1 MITNYKYFSNLFIPT
16 PSRLLSRVNKIVS
29 SQRSSKSFQGA
40 LLRFFF
46 YARDSLIQI
55 FSPVCKTAICNKSG
69 FPTFVCGLF
78 GERVVVCWHCLQIPR
93 SRIFFFWVYQRQENF
108 TAVLPCFRTHVEF
121 IGCSILFW
129 MFTKIFF
136 FLMQNLLWYAQKCP
150 PKKEQIILYVSK
162 NMLKC

>member
-16 PSRLLSRVNKIVS
+16 PSRLLSWVNKIVS

-40 LLRFFF
+40 LLSFFF

-93 SRIFFFWVYQRQENF
+93 SRIFLFRVYQRQENF
-108 TAVLPCFRTHVEF
+108 TAVQYYLVSVPASSSLAVPYCFE
-121 IGCSILFW
+121 CSQ
-129 MFTKIFF
+129 KSFF
-136 FLMQNLLWYAQKCP
+136 FKCRICFDMHKNAKKKKNKSSCMF
-150 PKKEQIILYVSK
+150 PKT
-162 NMLKC
+162 C